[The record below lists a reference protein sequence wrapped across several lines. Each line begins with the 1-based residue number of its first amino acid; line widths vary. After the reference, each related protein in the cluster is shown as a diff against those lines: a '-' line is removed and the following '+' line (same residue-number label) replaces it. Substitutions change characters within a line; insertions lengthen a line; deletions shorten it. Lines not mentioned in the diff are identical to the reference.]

1 MARSTGVR
9 QRCGSDCQPRCRVH
23 RWEFHV
29 ELPADEQGKRRQF
42 TRGGFLT
49 ARDAGQARAQVL
61 AQYRA
66 GTLPRVDRR
75 ETVRAYLERWYANK
89 LDAGQMR
96 ASTATAYR
104 GHLDRYL
111 LPHLGSIRL
120 HELRGDHIER
130 MFKAIRARE
139 GMARPVGPTTE
150 RRILATLRS
159 AISDAVRRR
168 DLPHNSAAQVTLRPS
183 EPRRVRP
190 WTPDEF
196 WRFVGLLEGQD
207 EHTAAGRLL
216 PLVLVAAGTGL
227 RLGEVTGLRWADVDL
242 DGGWLVAAQQA
253 QQVGRDVTYVRPK
266 TRAGEDRRV
275 ALAASTVEVLRS
287 WRARQSAARLAWGGA
302 WQDSGLVF
310 TASDGQ
316 PLMPFSVS
324 RSFSRLVA
332 AYGMPHMTF
341 HGLRHLYITVL
352 LLSGVP
358 MAVVSKLAGHSSIQ
372 LTVNTYGHL
381 LDEAAVDAA
390 QHVDVFMAR
399 PRALP

>member
-1 MARSTGVR
+1 
-9 QRCGSDCQPRCRVH
+9 
-23 RWEFHV
+23 
-29 ELPADEQGKRRQF
+29 
-42 TRGGFLT
+42 
-49 ARDAGQARAQVL
+49 
-61 AQYRA
+61 
-66 GTLPRVDRR
+66 VDRR
-75 ETVRAYLERWYANK
+75 ETVRSYLERWYATK

-96 ASTATAYR
+96 ASTAAAYR

-111 LPHLGSIRL
+111 LPHLGPLQL
-120 HELRGDHIER
+120 HELQGRHIEG
-130 MFKAIRARE
+130 MFRAIRARD
-139 GMARPVGPTTE
+139 GVARPVGPTTE

-159 AISDAVRRR
+159 AIRDAVRRG
-168 DLPHNSAAQVTLRPS
+168 DLPHDHTAHVTLRSS

-190 WTPDEF
+190 WTPEQF

-253 QQVGRDVTYVRPK
+253 QQVGNVVTYVRPK

-275 ALAASTVEVLRS
+275 PLGASTVDVLRS

-310 TASDGQ
+310 TAPDGQ
-316 PLMPFSVS
+316 PLMPFSTS

-332 AYGMPHMTF
+332 AHGMPHMTF

-352 LLSGVP
+352 LTSGAP

-381 LDEAAVDAA
+381 LDEAAVDAVQGA
-390 QHVDVFMAR
+390 DVFMAR
-399 PRALP
+399 PRAIPGISPGISL